1 MPKKQANMF
10 YLVPSTCKLGHL
22 RGTFLQFIFDKEFL
36 STLEVLH
43 GSPWW
48 SACLIMKLLYM
59 SPSVMWCKNTYLEL
73 KEGRPKFNIGMKR
86 LITQINDEPIEIIST
101 NT

>member
-1 MPKKQANMF
+1 
-10 YLVPSTCKLGHL
+10 
-22 RGTFLQFIFDKEFL
+22 
-36 STLEVLH
+36 
-43 GSPWW
+43 
-48 SACLIMKLLYM
+48 
-59 SPSVMWCKNTYLEL
+59 MWCKNTYLEL